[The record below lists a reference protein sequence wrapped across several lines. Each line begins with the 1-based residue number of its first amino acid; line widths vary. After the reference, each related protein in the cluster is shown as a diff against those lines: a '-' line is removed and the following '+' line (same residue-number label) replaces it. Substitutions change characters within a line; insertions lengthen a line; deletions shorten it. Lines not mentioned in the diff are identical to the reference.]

1 MRELPVP
8 KSASLFCSLSAA
20 LIKSKGLYYPI
31 ISKGLDR
38 ANYYAEHILRTEI
51 NNK

>member
-1 MRELPVP
+1 MRELTVP

-20 LIKSKGLYYPI
+20 LIKSKGL
-31 ISKGLDR
+31 DR

-51 NNK
+51 YNK